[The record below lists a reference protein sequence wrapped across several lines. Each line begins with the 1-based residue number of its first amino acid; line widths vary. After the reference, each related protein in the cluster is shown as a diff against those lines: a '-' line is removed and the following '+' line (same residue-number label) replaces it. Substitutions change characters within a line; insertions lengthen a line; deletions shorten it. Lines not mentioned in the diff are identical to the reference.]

1 MDLKIAE
8 KYMRLAIQAAKRGA
22 DKTAPNPLVGC
33 IIVKNKKIIASGYH
47 KQFGGPHAEMVALR
61 KAGKKAEGATCYV
74 TLEPCAYYGKTPPCV
89 DMIIRS
95 SVKELVCAVKDPNP
109 LNKGRGLKILKQ
121 HGIKVSTGILKREA
135 EALNAGF
142 FRRMRRKRPLITLK
156 LAQSLDGKIATS
168 RGDSKWISSQKSRR
182 LVQDLRKKHDAILIG
197 INTLLA
203 DDPVLTIRN
212 SKRQPFKIIVDTK
225 LKCPLTAKIFTN
237 SSPGKTIIATTTR
250 SSRIKERALRDKGAD
265 IIRVGSISN
274 RVDLKAL
281 MKQLLLKGIGSIM
294 VEGGG
299 EIAASLLRKRFIDK
313 LYLFIAPILIG
324 GKDAPCSIGGD
335 GAAKISQALK
345 LTDIK
350 VKKVGKDLLVETD
363 VYRDN

>member
-1 MDLKIAE
+1 MDLKTAE
-8 KYMRLAIQAAKRGA
+8 KYMRFAIESAKKGA

-33 IIVKNKKIIASGYH
+33 IVVKNKKIIVSGYH
-47 KQFGGPHAEMVALR
+47 KQFGGPHAEIVALK
-61 KAGKKAEGATCYV
+61 KAGKRAEGATCFV

-95 SVKELVCAVKDPNP
+95 GVKELVCAAKDPNP
-109 LNKGRGLKILKQ
+109 LNNGRGLKILKQ
-121 HGIKVSTGILKREA
+121 HGVKVSSGILKKEA
-135 EALNAGF
+135 EALNTEF
-142 FRRMRRKRPLITLK
+142 FRRMRRERPLTTLK

-168 RGDSKWISSQKSRR
+168 KGDSKWISSPESRR
-182 LVQDLRKKHDAILIG
+182 FVQNLRKKHDAILIG
-197 INTLLA
+197 INTLLS

-212 SKRQPFKIIVDTK
+212 SKRQPFKVIVDTQ
-225 LKCPLTAKIFTN
+225 LKAPLTAKIFT
-237 SSPGKTIIATTTR
+237 SLSPGKAIIATTMR
-250 SSRIKERALRDKGAD
+250 SSRIKERALRDKGAG

-281 MKQLLLKGIGSIM
+281 MKQLLLMGIGSVL

-299 EIAASLLRKRFIDK
+299 EIAASLLEKRLIDK

-324 GKDAPCSIGGD
+324 GRDAPCSIGGD
-335 GAAKISQALK
+335 GVAKISQALK
-345 LTDIK
+345 FTDLKLKRI
-350 VKKVGKDLLVETD
+350 GKDLLVETD